1 MATCSF
7 PTGPFHSIHVDRLRA
22 TEQKDVGTE
31 LNTELNTKN
40 SNEHRNRTKEHGLV
54 ALVKLNRAIAELT
67 GDYALKGN
75 S

>member
-1 MATCSF
+1 MRGGGGIRVHLVDEVNCS
-7 PTGPFHSIHVDRLRA
+7 R
-22 TEQKDVGTE
+22 EE
-31 LNTELNTKN
+31 TELNTKN

-67 GDYALKGN
+67 GDYALKLLKN